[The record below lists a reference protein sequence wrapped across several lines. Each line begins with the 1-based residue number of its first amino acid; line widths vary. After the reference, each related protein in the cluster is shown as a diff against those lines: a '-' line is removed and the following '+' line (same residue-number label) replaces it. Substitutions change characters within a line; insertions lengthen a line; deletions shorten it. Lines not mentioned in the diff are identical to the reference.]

1 MLGGGGGVFEVVGVD
16 AKGDDFS
23 FGFSTVGFNKPRI
36 VFSLNRGVKFVL
48 THFLM
53 VSAFSQLNKRT
64 FHFEAKITS
73 KSSQR
78 LLTTGMKSLLGIFL
92 LVGQFL
98 I

>member
-1 MLGGGGGVFEVVGVD
+1 MLDGGGALEVAGVD

-23 FGFSTVGFNKPRI
+23 FGLSKVGFNEPRI
-36 VFSLNRGVKFVL
+36 VFSLNKGAKFVL

-53 VSAFSQLNKRT
+53 VSAFSLLNKRT
-64 FHFEAKITS
+64 SHFEAKIMS